1 MNKDQGLLKTLH
13 EKYANW
19 VIHQLGQFIIHF
31 TNAQPWLHYYVVH
44 TVNMMGSSLTEEDG
58 RKMVKAL
65 KYCFSEGFAGGYNQ
79 LPHLAPTYA
88 GFLAALELG
97 PEACN

>member
-1 MNKDQGLLKTLH
+1 
-13 EKYANW
+13 
-19 VIHQLGQFIIHF
+19 
-31 TNAQPWLHYYVVH
+31 
-44 TVNMMGSSLTEEDG
+44 
-58 RKMVKAL
+58 MVKAL

-97 PEACN
+97 PEACNQLIDRQALYKFFKKMKKGGRFTMHEEGECDLRASYIVTLITKSLKLPEDILEGVA

>member
-1 MNKDQGLLKTLH
+1 
-13 EKYANW
+13 
-19 VIHQLGQFIIHF
+19 
-31 TNAQPWLHYYVVH
+31 
-44 TVNMMGSSLTEEDG
+44 
-58 RKMVKAL
+58 MVKAL

-97 PEACN
+97 PEACNQLLDRQGLYNFFKKMKKGGRFTMHEEGECDLRACYIVTLITKSLKLPEDILEGVA

>member
-1 MNKDQGLLKTLH
+1 
-13 EKYANW
+13 
-19 VIHQLGQFIIHF
+19 
-31 TNAQPWLHYYVVH
+31 
-44 TVNMMGSSLTEEDG
+44 MMGSSLLEEDS